1 MGTGALFSLKRKK
14 LYEAELDKIANI
26 KMTLETSLMNLES
39 AVRNRETFI
48 AMEAGKNAMAA
59 IRKETD
65 IEKVDELIDDVKEE
79 MEAASEISNAL
90 AQPIDPFVTDDD
102 DLLAELAEMT
112 ADDALGA
119 PVIKAQP
126 EDVAFPTAPI
136 KKIPA
141 IANASKEEA
150 EELAMLE
157 AELAGL

>member
-1 MGTGALFSLKRKK
+1 MGTGALCSLKHKK
-14 LYEAELDKIANI
+14 QKETERDKIANI
-26 KMTLETSLMNLES
+26 KMTLETQVMNLES

-65 IEKVDELIDDVKEE
+65 IEKVDELMDDLKEE

-90 AQPIDPFVTDDD
+90 AQPIDPFVMDDD